1 MPVNVTT
8 LTFNFEI
15 WPRQYYH
22 ESDCKKKML
31 IIRNSVHYNT
41 FNLRTSFFIKVFEIT
56 QNKCLLSIAKHF
68 VIRKVLSILS
78 KTTKVFAKNDVTH
91 KFIVFEKILYNF
103 HKNRKTFVAIM
114 MHCQAIWY
122 LHDLFNVLTLFKILS
137 INRT

>member
-15 WPRQYYH
+15 WPRQYYE
-22 ESDCKKKML
+22 ESDHKKKML
-31 IIRNSVHYNT
+31 RIRNSVHHNI

-91 KFIVFEKILYNF
+91 KFIVFEKILHNF

-114 MHCQAIWY
+114 MHCQA
-122 LHDLFNVLTLFKILS
+122 V
-137 INRT
+137 